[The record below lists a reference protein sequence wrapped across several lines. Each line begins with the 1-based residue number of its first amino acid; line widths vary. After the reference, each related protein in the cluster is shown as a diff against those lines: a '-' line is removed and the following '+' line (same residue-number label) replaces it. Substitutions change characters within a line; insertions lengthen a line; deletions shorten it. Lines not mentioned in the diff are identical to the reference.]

1 METRKVGA
9 RVWFDATRPFA
20 FPASALGVLVGT
32 AAAARISQWR
42 CGVLAAELAAVA
54 LMHAIANLLNDY
66 YDYRSGVDVRTE
78 GDEGR
83 PGRFLVKGIL
93 HPRQVLRLAL
103 VLLVLLAPLAAY
115 LIWNGGWP
123 AALIAA
129 VGLFLGYAYTGPPF
143 AFKYR
148 RLGELCIFIVYGPA
162 IVVGAGYM
170 QTQRLTP
177 ETFLYSVP
185 LGMLITAIV
194 SANFLRDFEED
205 RQSGI
210 RTLARAL
217 GRRLYALL
225 YLGLMFLPALFI
237 IGMVLAKAAPAWL
250 LLSLLALPVGL
261 APARFALRNVRR
273 PDADALTAKYM
284 TAFGGL
290 IFLALIL
297 AGAR

>member
-1 METRKVGA
+1 MEARKVGI
-9 RVWFDATRPFA
+9 RIWFNATRPFA
-20 FPASALGVLVGT
+20 FPASVLGVLVGT
-32 AAAARISQWR
+32 AAAAPISQWR
-42 CGVLAAELAAVA
+42 WGVLTIELVAVV
-54 LMHAIANLLNDY
+54 LMHAVANLLNDY
-66 YDYRSGVDVRTE
+66 YDYRSGVDHRTE
-78 GDEGR
+78 LDEGR

-93 HPRQVLRLAL
+93 QPKDVLRLVF
-103 VLLVLLAPLAAY
+103 VLSLAAAPLGAF
-115 LIWNGGWP
+115 LLWTGGWP
-123 AALIAA
+123 AVAIAA
-129 VGLFLGYAYTGPPF
+129 TGVFLGYAYTGPPF

-148 RLGELCIFIVYGPA
+148 RLGELCIFLVYGPA

-170 QTQRLTP
+170 QAHRLTP
-177 ETFLYSVP
+177 EMFLYSIP

-194 SANFLRDFEED
+194 SANFLRDIEED
-205 RQSGI
+205 SLGGI

-217 GRRLYALL
+217 GRKYYVML
-225 YLGLMFLPALFI
+225 YLALMFGPAAI
-237 IGMVLAKAAPAWL
+237 IVSMVISRTAPAWL
-250 LLSLLALPVGL
+250 LLGLLALPIGL